1 MLILPTSLISNQV
14 DVAFSVVC
22 FSTQYGEKRGVATTW
37 LDRQLQPFLEATA
50 LSNSGGGGG
59 GGSELRLPI
68 FLRRGGAFRP
78 PSDTSKPLIM
88 IGPGTGVAPFR

>member
-1 MLILPTSLISNQV
+1 MVS
-14 DVAFSVVC
+14 

-50 LSNSGGGGG
+50 RGNSDNGDGNGGGV
-59 GGSELRLPI
+59 LRLPV

-78 PSDTSKPLIM
+78 PSDISKPLIM
-88 IGPGTGVAPFR
+88 IGPGTGVAPFRCVLRS